1 MALVLADR
9 VKETTTT
16 TGTGTYTL
24 AGAADS
30 SFETFASIGDGNTT
44 YYACT
49 DGTDFEVGIGTY
61 TASGTTLA
69 RTTILQSSNS
79 DSAVNWGAGTKDI
92 FCTQPA
98 EKAVYLDASGYAAAF
113 DGRNVTN
120 VDAQTLDSINSTSF
134 LRNDDGDIAAGSNKI
149 TGVTNPV
156 NSQDAATKAY
166 VDSVASAAIH
176 IHDPVRLESP
186 DSAGNLTATY
196 DNGSSGVGATLT
208 NAGTQVA
215 LSIDGVATVVNDRVL
230 IYYQTDATQNG
241 VYTVTNIGSASTNW
255 VLTRATDADS
265 AGTGDATSLD
275 EGSYFYVEE
284 GDTGAGESYVCNTPG
299 TIVFGTTDITFAKFS
314 DTVNYTGG
322 TGIDIDVRQ
331 INLDLSELTTS
342 TSNGDGDFFAVVDTS
357 NNQKKLTKANIALSG
372 FNNDSSFLT
381 GNQTIT
387 LSGDLSGSGTT
398 SINATINSSAFQ
410 DIDIEDGFARTL
422 KFDNLEKSNITSDG
436 MMGFD
441 SSQGLLVYRT
451 QQGTTGTV
459 TVLDGA
465 NVDAGTGI
473 NITNTGTGGTGTE
486 SFTFSLSA
494 AGAGS
499 GTYGST
505 SDGTKIDTITLDAY
519 GRVTAVATGSTG
531 DITSV
536 TAGSGLTGGG
546 TTGGVTLN
554 IGAGTLIDVAADS
567 VSVDLSELTTSTSDG
582 DGDFFVVV
590 DGVNAQKKLTKANI
604 NLSGFNN
611 NSGFITGNETITL
624 SGDITGS
631 GTTSI
636 STTIAAN
643 SVALGTQTTGSYV
656 ESLVAGNLVDLQN
669 NSGEGATPTIDVDL
683 SELTTSTSN
692 GDGDFFAVVDSL
704 NAQKK
709 LTKANIALSGFNN
722 DSGFITSSDDISG
735 NAATATALA
744 TARNFSLTG
753 DVTAGS
759 VSFDGTGNVA
769 LSTTIAANSVALG
782 TDTTGNYV
790 ASLVAGN
797 LIDLQNNSGESA
809 TPTIDVDLSELTTS
823 TTNADG
829 SFFAVVDGT
838 NVQRKLTKSNINLSG
853 FNNDSGFITSA
864 DGGNAATLD
873 GLDST
878 QFLRSDASDNY
889 TSGTLTFNLGTQLK
903 LTSNSS
909 IPVLD
914 IDGGGPNFI
923 RFTDN
928 GSTTDAVNIVYRT
941 TPNDLRIERSTN
953 DNIIAEFGG
962 DDGHAALFF
971 DNSQKL
977 TTVTGGISVTGEV
990 AATSLD
996 ISGDVDVDGTLEADA
1011 ITLNGTSLAASA
1023 TTDTTNA
1030 SNIGSGTLPNAR
1042 LDAQLQDVAGL
1053 AVTNGNFIVGN
1064 GSNFVAESGST
1075 ARDSLSLGTSS
1086 DVQFDSFGVGTAASG
1101 TTGEIR
1107 ATADITSNY
1116 SDERLKNIHGTIPDA
1131 LEKVKSLGGYYFTE
1145 NETAKS
1151 LGYNNDAQQVGVIAQ
1166 EVEKVLPEAVK
1177 PAPID
1182 DKYLTVQYEKMVPL
1196 LIEAMKEQQAKIEE
1210 LEARLANLEA

>member
-30 SFETFASIGDGNTT
+30 SFETFAQIGDGNTT

-98 EKAVYLDASGYAAAF
+98 EKAVYLDASGNIEAF
-113 DGRNVTN
+113 NASNLTDLNASNLASGTVA
-120 VDAQTLDSINSTSF
+120 DARLPGTISSD
-134 LRNDDGDIAAGSNKI
+134 I
-149 TGVTNPV
+149 TG
-156 NSQDAATKAY
+156 
-166 VDSVASAAIH
+166 
-176 IHDPVRLESP
+176 
-186 DSAGNLTATY
+186 
-196 DNGSSGVGATLT
+196 
-208 NAGTQVA
+208 NAGTATALETGRNFSLTGDVTASAVSFDGTGNVA
-215 LSIDGVATVVNDRVL
+215 LSTTIAANSVALGTDTTGNYVAT
-230 IYYQTDATQNG
+230 I
-241 VYTVTNIGSASTNW
+241 
-255 VLTRATDADS
+255 
-265 AGTGDATSLD
+265 ATSTGLD
-275 EGSYFYVEE
+275 GSGSSEGS
-284 GDTGAGESYVCNTPG
+284 TP
-299 TIVFGTTDITFAKFS
+299 TIS
-314 DTVNYTGG
+314 
-322 TGIDIDVRQ
+322 
-331 INLDLSELTTS
+331 LDLNELTTS
-342 TSNGDGDFFAVVDTS
+342 TSDTDGDFFIVVDSGGT
-357 NNQKKLTKANIALSG
+357 QRKLTKGNINNSG
-372 FNNDSSFLT
+372 FNNDA
-381 GNQTIT
+381 GY
-387 LSGDLSGSGTT
+387 TT
-398 SINATINSSAFQ
+398 N
-410 DIDIEDGFARTL
+410 
-422 KFDNLEKSNITSDG
+422 
-436 MMGFD
+436 
-441 SSQGLLVYRT
+441 
-451 QQGTTGTV
+451 
-459 TVLDGA
+459 
-465 NVDAGTGI
+465 
-473 NITNTGTGGTGTE
+473 
-486 SFTFSLSA
+486 
-494 AGAGS
+494 
-499 GTYGST
+499 
-505 SDGTKIDTITLDAY
+505 
-519 GRVTAVATGSTG
+519 TG
-531 DITSV
+531 DITGV
-536 TAGSGLTGGG
+536 TAGDGLTGGG
-546 TTGGVTLN
+546 SSGGVSLAV
-554 IGAGTLIDVAADS
+554 GAGTLIDVAADA
-567 VSVDLSELTTSTSDG
+567 VNVDLSELTTSTSDG
-582 DGDFFVVV
+582 DGDFFAVV
-590 DGVNAQKKLTKANI
+590 DSANAQKKLTKGNI

-611 NSGFITGNETITL
+611 DSGFITGNETITL

-636 STTIAAN
+636 STTIANN
-643 SVALGTQTTGSYV
+643 SVALGTQTTGDYV
-656 ESLVAGNLVDLQN
+656 QSLVAGNLVDLQN

-683 SELTTSTSN
+683 SELTTSVSD

-722 DSGFITSSDDISG
+722 DSGFITSSDDITG
-735 NAATATALA
+735 NAATATALE

-753 DVTAGS
+753 DVTAGA

-769 LSTTIAANSVALG
+769 LTTTIAANSVALG

-797 LIDLQNNSGESA
+797 LIDLQNNSGEGA

-823 TTNADG
+823 TSDG
-829 SFFAVVDGT
+829 DGDFFAVVDAA
-838 NVQRKLTKSNINLSG
+838 NAQKKLTKANINLSG

-889 TSGTLTFNLGTQLK
+889 TSGTLTFDSGTQLK
-903 LTSNSS
+903 LTSNGS
-909 IPVLD
+909 IPALD

-928 GSTTDAVNIVYRT
+928 GSTTDAVNIIYRT

-977 TTVTGGISVTGEV
+977 TTVTGGVTISGTATATTFSGSG
-990 AATSLD
+990 ASLTSL
-996 ISGDVDVDGTLEADA
+996 
-1011 ITLNGTSLAASA
+1011 
-1023 TTDTTNA
+1023 NA
-1030 SNIGSGTLPNAR
+1030 SELTSGTVPNAR

-1116 SDERLKNIHGTIPDA
+1116 SDERLKNIHGTIPNA
-1131 LEKVKSLGGYYFTE
+1131 LDKVKSLGGYYFTE